1 MAVLFAVFLNEQMMK
16 TKTEINKQKKTD
28 ISTSERQLSAN
39 GCQHP
44 YACSIIF
51 FGNRCLWIAVFVLV
65 RPSQHKSGR
74 WAKKNNNN
82 KQANRTK
89 PITTTTKRNTPRIG
103 VPVGFFFFFFSFF
116 KVFTECPFYAQ
127 RAHPTNKT
135 TSVNTASFNSLK
147 KKNNNSVLSAEKGSK
162 H

>member
-51 FGNRCLWIAVFVLV
+51 FGNRCLWLLFLSLLGLLSINQAAE
-65 RPSQHKSGR
+65 Q
-74 WAKKNNNN
+74 KKQQQQTNKQNKTNNNNN
-82 KQANRTK
+82 KKKHTK
-89 PITTTTKRNTPRIG
+89 NWCSSG
-103 VPVGFFFFFFSFF
+103 LFF
-116 KVFTECPFYAQ
+116 
-127 RAHPTNKT
+127 
-135 TSVNTASFNSLK
+135 L
-147 KKNNNSVLSAEKGSK
+147 LLLLLLLL
-162 H
+162 

>member
-44 YACSIIF
+44 YACLIIF

-82 KQANRTK
+82 KQTNKTK

-103 VPVGFFFFFFSFF
+103 VPVGFFSFFFFFFFFF
-116 KVFTECPFYAQ
+116 KVFSECPFYAQ
-127 RAHPTNKT
+127 GANPTDKT
-135 TSVNTASFNSLK
+135 TSVNTASFNS
-147 KKNNNSVLSAEKGSK
+147 
-162 H
+162 

>member
-51 FGNRCLWIAVFVLV
+51 FGNRCLWLLFLSLLGLLSINQAAE
-65 RPSQHKSGR
+65 Q
-74 WAKKNNNN
+74 KKNNNKQTN
-82 KQANRTK
+82 KTK

-103 VPVGFFFFFFSFF
+103 VPVGFFSFFFFFFFF
-116 KVFTECPFYAQ
+116 KVFSECPFYAQ
-127 RAHPTNKT
+127 GANPTDKT
-135 TSVNTASFNSLK
+135 TSVNTASFNS
-147 KKNNNSVLSAEKGSK
+147 
-162 H
+162 